1 MNVVPLLVLFSL
13 VLAATSVL
21 LFAWSARNR
30 DADHA
35 DRLSLLPLEDDTPM
49 SPAAPSLP
57 QEPNASDQVIE

>member
-1 MNVVPLLVLFSL
+1 MNVIPLLVLFSL

-35 DRLSLLPLEDDTPM
+35 DRLSLLPLEDDTPLPP
-49 SPAAPSLP
+49 SASYLPA
-57 QEPNASDQVIE
+57 EPNASDQVIE